1 MLYITLIIQGMR
13 GGLRPCY
20 IHCKVSN
27 KWLFIQAAAHNYFV
41 ANLRQMR
48 IIRICISWLWVV

>member
-1 MLYITLIIQGMR
+1 MR
-13 GGLRPCY
+13 GGLRPCC